1 MTIPDCAGFQP
12 SNNTEEECEV
22 VESRSV
28 LQKDWLRT
36 EDGASQPELTIDK
49 LSARPTG
56 PVWRREEKTGRT
68 GNLQR
73 ALSQTLDLL
82 AFADGSSPDLSLG
95 LAQVSPV
102 VEKCGGVLADGPNPD
117 QYKTQ
122 N

>member
-1 MTIPDCAGFQP
+1 MKYINICKFCLVRGVVMTIPDCAGFQP

-73 ALSQTLDLL
+73 ALSQHSIFLHLL
-82 AFADGSSPDLSLG
+82 VDPHLTYHSG
-95 LAQVSPV
+95 LPRS
-102 VEKCGGVLADGPNPD
+102 VLW
-117 QYKTQ
+117 
-122 N
+122 